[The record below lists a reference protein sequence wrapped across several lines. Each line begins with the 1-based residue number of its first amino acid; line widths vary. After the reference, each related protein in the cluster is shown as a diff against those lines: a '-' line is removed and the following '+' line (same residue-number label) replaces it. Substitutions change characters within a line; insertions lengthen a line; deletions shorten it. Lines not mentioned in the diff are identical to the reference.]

1 MSAQRVLMILT
12 SHRLDCFRLCMD
24 CLFASDSFRHFDR
37 VVLLLNGVV
46 GKHLKYVEHLM
57 ASHPEVPWDTV
68 AGPRG
73 KGPFVANLQ
82 NECVRRYPDSVYFK
96 IDEDLF
102 VSKGWVEKLTT
113 AYETFQGD
121 PNLAM
126 ILPLIPNNGV
136 GFNHLLTSSPE
147 LADEYR
153 KHFSYPI
160 TADFNGPIWI
170 QPKLAEWMT
179 RKFLNLE
186 SANRQLET
194 ENREPFPRFAYRFS
208 INCIVYDYRH
218 WTQLGKI
225 PDEEEP
231 AWTQWVADHGK
242 FCVLATNTLVHHYSF
257 FVQQDWLDRSSL
269 LEDLRVVNLPGSLSR
284 HSLTGYHLP
293 RWIRLAGQL
302 PRIVRRRLGG
312 RS

>member
-1 MSAQRVLMILT
+1 MKKIFMILT

-24 CLFASDSFRHFDR
+24 CLFASDSLRQFDR

-46 GKHLKYVEHLM
+46 GGHLRYVKHLI

-68 AGPRG
+68 SGPRG
-73 KGPFVANLQ
+73 KGPLVANLQ

-96 IDEDLF
+96 IDEDVF
-102 VSKGWVEKLTT
+102 VSKGWVDKLTT
-113 AYETFQGD
+113 AYETFHED
-121 PNLAM
+121 SNLAM

-136 GFNHLLTSSPE
+136 GFNHLLTSSPV
-147 LADEYR
+147 LAEEYR

-160 TADFNGPIWI
+160 TPDFNGPIWI

-179 RKFLNLE
+179 RKFMDLQMVNRELE
-186 SANRQLET
+186 SRAGNACVK
-194 ENREPFPRFAYRFS
+194 FAHRFS
-208 INCIVYDYRH
+208 INCIVYDYCH

-231 AWTQWVADHGK
+231 VWTQWIPDHGK
-242 FCVLATNTLVHHYSF
+242 FCVLVTNTLVHHYSF

-269 LEDLRVVNLPGSLSR
+269 LEDLRVVNLPYSLSR

-293 RWIRLAGQL
+293 RWIRVAGQV
-302 PRIVRRRLGG
+302 PHVVRRRLGG